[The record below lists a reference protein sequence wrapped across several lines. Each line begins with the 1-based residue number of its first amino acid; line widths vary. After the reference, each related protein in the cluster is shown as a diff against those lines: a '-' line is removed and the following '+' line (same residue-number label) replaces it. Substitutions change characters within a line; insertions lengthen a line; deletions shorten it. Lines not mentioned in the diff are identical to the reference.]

1 MTVASTVAEAARR
14 FGERGAFV
22 SADGWT
28 LSYGDLDRLSNEVA
42 VGLAQRFGIGEGDVV
57 ALVLPS
63 TPDFVVAYAALA
75 KLGAITVGIN
85 PRYAPPERAA
95 LVAKAAPTLVLATPE
110 LAHPLELR
118 QEGAAQPFLADK
130 VGGDLGVRGVEV
142 EVAGGSEGIL
152 AGLRVAAVAPP
163 VLDGPDDPER
173 VVAIV
178 FTSGT
183 TGEPKG
189 AVFGN
194 RELAAVTHADLG
206 QRAEEWGGGGAA
218 LAGTEFAHVGFM
230 TKLPTMLRTGST
242 THLLQR
248 WRASD
253 VLGLIAEHRIEVLG
267 GVAPQMALLLGHPDI
282 DRFDV
287 SSVKAIVMGGAAS
300 PAALVDDARRRF
312 GAPYSIRYS
321 STESGG
327 IGLGTAFDADD
338 DEALNTVGRPRAG
351 VSVEVRDDQDR
362 PAPIGEVGEL
372 VLRSPTMMRGYWQ
385 DPEGTASAL
394 RGGWLRTG
402 DLAFLDDRGL
412 VHLAGRSKEMYIR
425 GGYNVYPQ
433 QVEAALA
440 SHPAIAAVVVVPR
453 PDPVMGEVGVA
464 VVVPVDAGRPPTL
477 ASLCDALDGVLAR
490 FKHPEALHLVDEL
503 PLTAM
508 QKVDRAALATQVAPP
523 PTPGP
528 PPDPA

>member
-1 MTVASTVAEAARR
+1 MILATTVVEAARR
-14 FGERGAFV
+14 FGDRAAFV
-22 SADGWT
+22 AADGWP
-28 LSYGDLDRLSNEVA
+28 LSYAELDRLSDEVA
-42 VGLAQRFGIGEGDVV
+42 AGLAQRFDIGEGDVV

-75 KLGAITVGIN
+75 KLGAITVGVN

-95 LVAKAAPTLVLATPE
+95 LVAKAAPALVLVTPALAPPPPSPPSQPPE
-110 LAHPLELR
+110 LCPER
-118 QEGAAQPFLADK
+118 DPGRTIADK
-130 VGGDLGVRGVEV
+130 VGGFSGAPAVEV
-142 EVAGGSEGIL
+142 EVADRADGVL
-152 AGLRVAAVAPP
+152 AGLRIRGAAPP
-163 VLDGPDDPER
+163 RLAEPDDPER

-194 RELAAVTHADLG
+194 RELAAVTRADLG
-206 QRAEEWGGGGAA
+206 LRAEEWGGGGAA

-242 THLLQR
+242 THLLAR
-248 WRASD
+248 WRAGD
-253 VLGLIAEHRIEVLG
+253 VLGLIDEHRIEILG
-267 GVAPQMALLLGHPDI
+267 GVAPQMALLLAHPDI

-287 SSVKAIVMGGAAS
+287 SSVRAVVMGGAAS
-300 PAALVDDARRRF
+300 PPALVEAARRRF

-338 DEALNTVGRPRAG
+338 EEALNTIGRPRPG
-351 VSVEVRDDQDR
+351 VEVEVRDEHDR
-362 PAPIGEVGEL
+362 PTAVGQVGQL
-372 VLRSPTMMRGYWQ
+372 VLRSPTMMRGYWR
-385 DPEGTASAL
+385 DPEGTVEAL
-394 RGGWLRTG
+394 RDGWLRTG
-402 DLAFLDDRGL
+402 DLALVDDRGL
-412 VHLAGRSKEMYIR
+412 IRLAGRAKEMYVR

-433 QVEAALA
+433 QVEAALS
-440 SHPAIAAVVVVPR
+440 SHPAVAAVAVVPR

-464 VVVPVDAGRPPTL
+464 VVVPADPDDPPTL
-477 ASLCDALDGVLAR
+477 AALRSALEGELAP
-490 FKHPEALHLVDEL
+490 FKHPEALRLVEAL

-508 QKVDRAALATQVAPP
+508 QKLDRGALAAHEAA
-523 PTPGP
+523 TP
-528 PPDPA
+528 